1 MHVHYGFSANERTYL
16 NEKEFFSIS
25 VYGDGRGVKKIMGE
39 ILSPGKQ
46 PQRVRAR
53 SLVCCRAVQ
62 EPGMKVPQLPNYL
75 A

>member
-1 MHVHYGFSANERTYL
+1 M
-16 NEKEFFSIS
+16 
-25 VYGDGRGVKKIMGE
+25 MGE

-62 EPGMKVPQLPNYL
+62 EPGMNGTTVAELFGITQSSVSRAVLRGEKL
-75 A
+75 APDKHLA